1 MSPLNTDIDS
11 SISLIDSSA
20 NKPFVWVKSIILTT
34 AAAVFLLSWCE
45 NIPFCEHK
53 NNIINDNLWTTE
65 IYLSEWWEEKYTFFL
80 WNKKIE
86 NPNKIITVKWE
97 LNYKIVLNTV
107 EINEMSLRLKIP
119 YQTILNAVINDE
131 RAWIVMDEYLSKIS
145 NKKDLKS
152 VTKEN
157 KKNEKIVEYYSK
169 INTLSYIL
177 DIVQHNL
184 SLYESWEWEQYLK
197 IAKDNLILMSEKI
210 IVLIPIEKSE
220 EHRNVNT
227 VSDRYLMASTNIQKN
242 MKKVRF
248 VNEKTNL
255 DYFKRIAGLITY
267 LQNNN
272 PDIKDINLLLN
283 KFNKFMGYVNN
294 NFHQDLKKYQN
305 SNIANNIKLKKN
317 HYAGL

>member
-1 MSPLNTDIDS
+1 
-11 SISLIDSSA
+11 
-20 NKPFVWVKSIILTT
+20 
-34 AAAVFLLSWCE
+34 
-45 NIPFCEHK
+45 
-53 NNIINDNLWTTE
+53 
-65 IYLSEWWEEKYTFFL
+65 
-80 WNKKIE
+80 
-86 NPNKIITVKWE
+86 
-97 LNYKIVLNTV
+97 
-107 EINEMSLRLKIP
+107 
-119 YQTILNAVINDE
+119 
-131 RAWIVMDEYLSKIS
+131 
-145 NKKDLKS
+145 
-152 VTKEN
+152 
-157 KKNEKIVEYYSK
+157 
-169 INTLSYIL
+169 
-177 DIVQHNL
+177 
-184 SLYESWEWEQYLK
+184 
-197 IAKDNLILMSEKI
+197 MSEKI